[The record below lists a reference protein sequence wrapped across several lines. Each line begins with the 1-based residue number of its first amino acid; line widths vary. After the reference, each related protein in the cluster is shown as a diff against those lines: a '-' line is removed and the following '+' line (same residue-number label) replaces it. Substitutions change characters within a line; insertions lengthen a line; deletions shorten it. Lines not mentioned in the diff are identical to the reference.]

1 MIIHSRY
8 DLSILAT
15 ALLVGKKAA
24 FKLLIYKPIIP
35 ICAKIE
41 KYIVYKPDHMHS
53 APSMSTAHLHMFSR
67 LAIYIIFTRIS
78 SICVF
83 RFTNGIYIP
92 PLTYL

>member
-1 MIIHSRY
+1 M
-8 DLSILAT
+8 
-15 ALLVGKKAA
+15 
-24 FKLLIYKPIIP
+24 
-35 ICAKIE
+35 CAKIE

-92 PLTYL
+92 PLTYLKVTRKLSLFISSHVSNLQY